1 MGICSDFFT
10 SATNSIYGLF
20 SFNSNQSDKSSN
32 KIEGAK
38 LMSDK
43 ILSEEEL
50 EKQASEEDIARE
62 DAIRKHAS
70 DLEVYNKLVI
80 ALDEHIIRFGRTS
93 NIHDQAFDLKLQVQR
108 NRQAL
113 VDWICR
119 LC

>member
-1 MGICSDFFT
+1 
-10 SATNSIYGLF
+10 
-20 SFNSNQSDKSSN
+20 
-32 KIEGAK
+32 
-38 LMSDK
+38 MSDK

-62 DAIRKHAS
+62 AAIRKHAS

-80 ALDEHIIRFGRTS
+80 ALDEYIIRFGRTS